1 MDKKLYRDP
10 QNGMIAG
17 VCAGVAEYFG
27 GDPTWVTEAIGGMG
41 GDGRTLVTKKSFR
54 LGWALFPLLG
64 GSGLILYL
72 IAAIIMP
79 RMDRM

>member
-27 GDPTWVTEAIGGMG
+27 SG
-41 GDGRTLVTKKSFR
+41 F
-54 LGWALFPLLG
+54 GWAG
-64 GSGLILYL
+64 RCSHCW
-72 IAAIIMP
+72 AAA
-79 RMDRM
+79 D

>member
-27 GDPTWVTEAIGGMG
+27 CDQIG
-41 GDGRTLVTKKSFR
+41 RAHV
-54 LGWALFPLLG
+54 
-64 GSGLILYL
+64 
-72 IAAIIMP
+72 
-79 RMDRM
+79 

>member
-27 GDPTWVTEAIGGMG
+27 WDPTWV
-41 GDGRTLVTKKSFR
+41 R
-54 LGWALFPLLG
+54 LGCSHCWA
-64 GSGLILYL
+64 
-72 IAAIIMP
+72 AA
-79 RMDRM
+79 D

>member
-27 GDPTWVTEAIGGMG
+27 WDPTWV
-41 GDGRTLVTKKSFR
+41 R
-54 LGWALFPLLG
+54 LGWTLFTLLG

-79 RMDRM
+79 PLDRL

>member
-27 GDPTWVTEAIGGMG
+27 WDPTWV
-41 GDGRTLVTKKSFR
+41 L
-54 LGWALFPLLG
+54 LFFVID
-64 GSGLILYL
+64 SNNIV
-72 IAAIIMP
+72 
-79 RMDRM
+79 

>member
-27 GDPTWVTEAIGGMG
+27 WDPTWV
-41 GDGRTLVTKKSFR
+41 R
-54 LGWALFPLLG
+54 LGWALFTPVSYTHLR
-64 GSGLILYL
+64 
-72 IAAIIMP
+72 AHET
-79 RMDRM
+79 

>member
-27 GDPTWVTEAIGGMG
+27 WDPTWV
-41 GDGRTLVTKKSFR
+41 LS
-54 LGWALFPLLG
+54 
-64 GSGLILYL
+64 LIH
-72 IAAIIMP
+72 ISEP
-79 RMDRM
+79 TRH

>member
-27 GDPTWVTEAIGGMG
+27 WEIG
-41 GDGRTLVTKKSFR
+41 RASCRERV
-54 LGWALFPLLG
+54 
-64 GSGLILYL
+64 
-72 IAAIIMP
+72 
-79 RMDRM
+79 

>member
-27 GDPTWVTEAIGGMG
+27 WDPTWV
-41 GDGRTLVTKKSFR
+41 R
-54 LGWALFPLLG
+54 LGLG
-64 GSGLILYL
+64 AVHTAGRQRTDSVSDRGDHH
-72 IAAIIMP
+72 AAAGPYVI
-79 RMDRM
+79 

>member
-27 GDPTWVTEAIGGMG
+27 WDPTWV
-41 GDGRTLVTKKSFR
+41 R
-54 LGWALFPLLG
+54 LGWAGRCSLCW
-64 GSGLILYL
+64 
-72 IAAIIMP
+72 AAA
-79 RMDRM
+79 D

>member
-27 GDPTWVTEAIGGMG
+27 WDPAGRQRTDSVSDRGDHHAA
-41 GDGRTLVTKKSFR
+41 DGPYVIRAPVKTGVCK
-54 LGWALFPLLG
+54 
-64 GSGLILYL
+64 
-72 IAAIIMP
+72 
-79 RMDRM
+79 

>member
-27 GDPTWVTEAIGGMG
+27 
-41 GDGRTLVTKKSFR
+41 
-54 LGWALFPLLG
+54 WAMRC
-64 GSGLILYL
+64 SHCW
-72 IAAIIMP
+72 AAA
-79 RMDRM
+79 D